1 MTVKVTVEYMEPEQK
16 EADSIVPDSSSI
28 VLKKGETKQ
37 LAYTSVPDGS
47 IISDPLWESS
57 DPSVVEVDENG
68 KVTAKE
74 AGEAKVELKNAE
86 KVLGEFTVIVE
97 AEKNESQ
104 TKETAQTSDET
115 TDRSPIYRR
124 SALAAT
130 PTITYQTHVQDIGWQ
145 TPTAN
150 GEVAG
155 TTGQKKRIEAIRI
168 QVNNSSL
175 NGDIEYSSHIQEQ
188 GWQSYVRNGG
198 NSGTTGNSLR
208 MEAIR
213 IRLTGQL
220 SQYYDIYYRVHS
232 AEFGWLGWAKNGK
245 DAGTS
250 GFSYRMEAIQIQLV
264 EKGKKGPLESTA
276 YYQRNSLI
284 PPNINYQTYIQNIG
298 WQNPQSNGLTAG
310 TVGEKLRLEA
320 IRMNV
325 TDSEFSGTVKYSSH
339 IQDIGWQKEQENND
353 ISGTNGQNKRIEAV
367 KIQLTD
373 DLNKFFDVYYRVHS
387 AEFGWLGWTKNG
399 SEAGSSGFS
408 FQMEAIQ
415 VQLVVKGQN
424 GPTTS
429 ISYYEKNIREKQISL
444 NEYEEVFK
452 KSDFKILLGR
462 LTSWSMLYLKQHLR
476 RNVSTRS
483 SFSAETYRDEF
494 DRFIKRFPIIGSSTH
509 SIINSIGKGALLDY
523 VIIDEASQQDI
534 VPGILGLGCA
544 RNVIVVGDRKQ
555 LPHVPVLL
563 PNSPSPPAEYYNC
576 EKYSLLDSVCML
588 FRNMVPVTLLKE
600 HYRCHPKIIQ
610 FCNKQFYDN
619 ALIPL
624 TVDSGEASLSLVIT
638 AKGNHTRNFSN
649 LRELESL
656 EGHYWDGE
664 SSRGYIAPYN
674 AQVNLA
680 EKVLPADFV
689 KSTVHKFQGRECDE
703 IVFSTV
709 LDKKRSSQH
718 SRNIAFVDNPELVNV
733 AVSRA
738 RNKFTLVTG
747 NDVFERHAGH
757 IAALIRYIKYYA
769 DDGEIFES
777 PVISAFDLLYSEYDK
792 SLERLNSRL
801 NSNDSHFK
809 SEQIVACLLRDIL
822 SQDSYRSMK
831 FHSQI
836 ALNQLV
842 LLERGDFTHRE
853 QLFMRNRASC
863 DFVVYYK
870 VGKTPL
876 GVIEVDGGY
885 HLTSVQAERD
895 ELKNSILKKCG
906 LPLLRLRTIDSDIE
920 GKLGAFL
927 SGLTG

>member
-1 MTVKVTVEYMEPEQK
+1 MVTICVDGENKTHKITDWTLWAGNDDGEVMLTCHFRSGEKYTRPLSVCQITPTVILRNVFLERKGNAVTSRAERVIIYGDKYAAIYYRESERPYIMKTTGLDFQQCSAFTEHAVFNYLCRV
-16 EADSIVPDSSSI
+16 ADERVFYARGNNKNIDENILRQIKKIVPHPDTALHAYCSGQSKKRDSPWGLI
-28 VLKKGETKQ
+28 FPFGL
-37 LAYTSVPDGS
+37 
-47 IISDPLWESS
+47 
-57 DPSVVEVDENG
+57 
-68 KVTAKE
+68 
-74 AGEAKVELKNAE
+74 
-86 KVLGEFTVIVE
+86 
-97 AEKNESQ
+97 NESQ
-104 TKETAQTSDET
+104 LMAVERAFSSQISVIEGPPGTGKTQTILNIVANILIQNKTVAILSNNNSAVSNVYEKMDKQRLGYVVARLGSTENRQQFFSTSISRSEEVLPDSPSANMIDDVLQQVKKHLNAINQVASLKAEINELSVEYKYLQQWQSQNLRPEELFSHKYRLSSRKT
-115 TDRSPIYRR
+115 TDLMAYIHYLSDRR
-124 SALAAT
+124 IGFRNRIDLLLNFRILKVKPLVIPERRLALFT
-130 PTITYQTHVQDIGWQ
+130 
-145 TPTAN
+145 
-150 GEVAG
+150 
-155 TTGQKKRIEAIRI
+155 
-168 QVNNSSL
+168 SL
-175 NGDIEYSSHIQEQ
+175 
-188 GWQSYVRNGG
+188 
-198 NSGTTGNSLR
+198 
-208 MEAIR
+208 
-213 IRLTGQL
+213 QL
-220 SQYYDIYYRVHS
+220 
-232 AEFGWLGWAKNGK
+232 
-245 DAGTS
+245 
-250 GFSYRMEAIQIQLV
+250 
-264 EKGKKGPLESTA
+264 
-276 YYQRNSLI
+276 
-284 PPNINYQTYIQNIG
+284 
-298 WQNPQSNGLTAG
+298 
-310 TVGEKLRLEA
+310 
-320 IRMNV
+320 
-325 TDSEFSGTVKYSSH
+325 
-339 IQDIGWQKEQENND
+339 
-353 ISGTNGQNKRIEAV
+353 
-367 KIQLTD
+367 
-373 DLNKFFDVYYRVHS
+373 
-387 AEFGWLGWTKNG
+387 
-399 SEAGSSGFS
+399 
-408 FQMEAIQ
+408 
-415 VQLVVKGQN
+415 
-424 GPTTS
+424 
-429 ISYYEKNIREKQISL
+429 SYYEKSIREKQISL
-444 NEYEEVFK
+444 NEYEKVLKE
-452 KSDFKILLGR
+452 SDFKILLER
-462 LTSWSMLYLKQHLR
+462 LTSWSVLYLKQHLR
-476 RNVSTRS
+476 RNISTRN

-494 DRFIKRFPIIGSSTH
+494 NRFIKRFPVIGSSTH

-624 TVDSGEASLSLVIT
+624 TLDSGEASLSLIIT

-656 EGHYWDGE
+656 EGHYWDEE

-680 EKVLPADFV
+680 ETVLPADFV

-709 LDKKRSSQH
+709 LDKKRSSQQ

-757 IAALIRYIKYYA
+757 IAALIRYIRYYA

-801 NSNDSHFK
+801 NSDDSRFK

-822 SQDSYRSMK
+822 SQDSYRSMM

-853 QLFMRNRASC
+853 LLFMRNRASC

-927 SGLTG
+927 SGLSG